1 MDLQIGIQL
10 FSVVDYMMK
19 DPIDAVKQ
27 VVQSG
32 YKNLEVAN
40 HNAQKDP
47 GVGFGVP
54 AGEMKQLLNELGAQV
69 VGAHIAPMV
78 PETIDEIIR
87 YHSAIGNKYLINA
100 MSFFPD
106 EDSVTKLAADFREIG
121 KRCRD
126 NGMMYLYHNHF
137 HEFQE
142 FGGKPILY
150 ALADLVPEDEMGFE
164 IDTFWCMRAGYD
176 PVEVLKTL
184 GTRVKLVHQKDFSKT
199 TKAPKNLFDVI
210 DPKAPITMETFMQNA
225 DRDAF
230 TEIGE
235 GIMDIQAIIDCA
247 RDLGSISHL
256 ILEQDA
262 SQHDTME
269 SIRIS
274 RKNLGKYTGLVQD

>member
-19 DPIDAVKQ
+19 DPVDAIKQ
-27 VVQSG
+27 VVKAG

-47 GVGFGVP
+47 GVGFGVS
-54 AGEMKQLLNELGAQV
+54 ANEMKQLLDELGAKV

-78 PETIDEIIR
+78 AETIDEIIR

-106 EDSVTKLAADFREIG
+106 EASVHKLAKDFREIG

-126 NGMMYLYHNHF
+126 NGMMFLYHNHF
-137 HEFQE
+137 HEFQQ
-142 FGGKPILY
+142 FNGKPILY
-150 ALADLVPEDEMGFE
+150 TLAELVPEDEMGFE

-184 GTRVKLVHQKDFSKT
+184 GTRVKLVHQKDFSKS

-210 DPKAPITMETFMQNA
+210 DAKAPITMETFMQHA

-235 GIMDIQAIIDCA
+235 GIMDIQSIIDCA
-247 RDLGSISHL
+247 RDLDSVSHL

-262 SQHDTME
+262 SQHDTLE
-269 SIRIS
+269 SIGIS
-274 RKNLGKYTGLVQD
+274 RRNLAKYTGLVQD